1 MLVCLCVCSF
11 CMFNAL
17 VSLTWVAFCLW
28 TCVDQR
34 NHVVIN
40 LGKGHFWGIY
50 LGMPRICPQLMY
62 CNQLYQRYLQQ
73 RCTLSLPLQ
82 LLHVTDAACIR
93 HVVWGLVE
101 WSFDCPPLRLCP
113 VDQQQQRRQA
123 VCCWEPCR
131 QEILINSCR
140 CHAASA
146 SAQQQMLVAS
156 RWEPTEEAQH
166 RLATNNICW
175 ILCFVLCVDSGCTLG
190 ERESEISSCLI
201 W

>member
-1 MLVCLCVCSF
+1 MHWWALHELLFVCGP
-11 CMFNAL
+11 AL
-17 VSLTWVAFCLW
+17 TKGTMSWSPLGRGTFGVYTWACPGFAHSWC
-28 TCVDQR
+28 T
-34 NHVVIN
+34 VIN
-40 LGKGHFWGIY
+40 CINAICSSDAPSRCHYSCCMLLMLPAYGTLYGDLWSGH
-50 LGMPRICPQLMY
+50 LTVR
-62 CNQLYQRYLQQ
+62 
-73 RCTLSLPLQ
+73 LS
-82 LLHVTDAACIR
+82 V
-93 HVVWGLVE
+93 
-101 WSFDCPPLRLCP
+101 P
-113 VDQQQQRRQA
+113 VPSISSNNSDRR